1 MANDR
6 FEPKPGKASSK
17 RTPRNERLLKLVA
30 REAGKSLGKGRR
42 RAAPLTSRPVAE
54 LARGKGALH
63 ALLSPRPGMR
73 RVIVKAR
80 IARHGTSDLGAARA
94 HQHYILRDG
103 VTRDGQPGQLYDK
116 DRDDVDGSD
125 FLARQKGD
133 RYQFRFIVS
142 PEDSA
147 RMEDLKPFIR
157 DLMRGMERDLR
168 TELDWVAID
177 HFNTGHPHTH
187 VIVRGRDDQG
197 QDLVMARHYISDG
210 IRNRARELITLELGP
225 ETDLERWQKL
235 YKAMEQERFT
245 MLDHGI
251 LAAAKDNV
259 LTLSAAPEP
268 DAQRHAFRIG
278 RLRKLERLGLAEE
291 KQTGVWAID
300 PGLETKLRR
309 MGERGDKMATM
320 FRVMREAGL
329 DRAAGDYAIFDGDR
343 KDAPVIGKVVGVGL
357 ADEIYDRQYVVVD
370 GIDGRVHYAETS
382 RLAPEEMPERGMI
395 VALSGSGSKGRMRN
409 VRIEVLSYWQL
420 DKLPNADALTWLD
433 KTIVENTEMPLRE
446 HGFGAEV
453 KAALTARREWLV
465 SQQLITRAADGA
477 VSVKPSLVADLI
489 NRDLDRVEKTLV
501 RQTGLPSWRP
511 MPDEM
516 IRGRY
521 EQTIVRPT
529 MKLAVLRSS
538 EGITMVPWKPALE
551 LHRGREIM
559 GHFRGRSIELV
570 IGKGRGLSRGL

>member
-1 MANDR
+1 MANEP
-6 FEPKPGKASSK
+6 FEPKLGRPSSK
-17 RTPRNERLLKLVA
+17 RAPRNERVFKLVA
-30 REAGKSLGKGRR
+30 REAGKSRGSGRR
-42 RAAPLTSRPVAE
+42 PDPLTSRPVAE
-54 LARGKGALH
+54 LARGKGSFH
-63 ALLSPRPGMR
+63 AVLPPRPGMR

-103 VTRDGQPGQLYDK
+103 VTRDGQPGQLYDRE
-116 DRDDVDGSD
+116 RDDADGSD

-147 RMEDLKPFIR
+147 RMEDLKPFVR
-157 DLMRGMERDLR
+157 DLMRGMEQDLR
-168 TELDWVAID
+168 TELDWVAVD

-187 VIVRGRDDQG
+187 IIVRGRDDQG

-210 IRNRARELITLELGP
+210 IRNRARELVTLEIGP

-245 MLDHGI
+245 MLDRGI
-251 LAAAKDNV
+251 LSAAKDNV
-259 LTLSAAPEP
+259 LTISAAPEP

-278 RLRKLERLGLAEE
+278 RLRKLEKLGLAEE
-291 KQTGVWAID
+291 KQAGVWAID

-329 DRAAGDYAIFDGDR
+329 DRAAGDYAIFDGAG
-343 KDAPVIGKVVGVGL
+343 KNGPVIGKVVGVGL

-382 RLAPEEMPERGMI
+382 KLAPEEVPGPGMI
-395 VALSGSGSKGRMRN
+395 VALSGSGGKGSMRN
-409 VRIEVLSYWQL
+409 VRIEVLSYWEL
-420 DKLPNADALTWLD
+420 EKLPGADALTWLD
-433 KTIVENTEMPLRE
+433 RTIVENKEMPLRE

-453 KAALTARREWLV
+453 KAAMAMRQQWLL
-465 SQQLITRAADGA
+465 SQQLAMRAPDGG
-477 VSVKPSLVADLI
+477 VTPKPGLVADLI
-489 NRDLDRVEKTLV
+489 NRDLDRVEKNLV
-501 RQTGLPSWRP
+501 QQTGTPSWRP
-511 MPDEM
+511 MPDE
-516 IRGRY
+516 IVRGRY
-521 EQTIVRPT
+521 ERTVVRPT
-529 MKLAVLRSS
+529 MKLAVLRSA
-538 EGITMVPWKPALE
+538 EGITMVRWKPALE
-551 LHRGREIM
+551 LHRGREII
-559 GHFRGRSIELV
+559 GHFRERSIELV
-570 IGKGRGLSRGL
+570 LGRGRGLSRSL